1 GETTRRQ
8 GLAIEPDTHGIDLLP
23 ADPHPRHA
31 ALDGE
36 AIDQVTPG
44 VIRELRHGHSV
55 AGQVEPHDDVF
66 VAVDLLDLGRIGL
79 VRQVV
84 EDARDAVAYIVCRRI
99 DVAVDLELDGHDR
112 TAILAH
118 RLHETH
124 AFDAGDAV
132 LDHLRDATLDYAR
145 GSAPIIGFDRY
156 HG

>member
-1 GETTRRQ
+1 
-8 GLAIEPDTHGIDLLP
+8 
-23 ADPHPRHA
+23 
-31 ALDGE
+31 
-36 AIDQVTPG
+36 
-44 VIRELRHGHSV
+44 
-55 AGQVEPHDDVF
+55 QVEPHDDVF

-156 HG
+156 HGRIDVGIFAQRQAVERDQAKGDQQQRQYGGKDRPPYR